1 MYQKLKESEEVK
13 DDFVHIAA
21 HELRTPIQPILGLA
35 DILRSKKIDDTEA
48 EYLDAIIR
56 NAKRLQR
63 LTEDILDATRIE
75 SKSLDLKKESF
86 NLTELILSA
95 IVDSNNQVAKER
107 KDNLKLEFIG
117 PKVNIF
123 IEADKGRINQVISNL
138 LSNAIKF
145 TNEGTIGVTVVEGN
159 NEIVVSISDTGRG
172 IDSEI
177 LPRLFTK
184 FATKS
189 TTGTGLG
196 LFISK
201 SIIDAHGG
209 KIWGKNNYPEGKGAT
224 FGFSL
229 PLHN

>member
-1 MYQKLKESEEVK
+1 M
-13 DDFVHIAA
+13 
-21 HELRTPIQPILGLA
+21 
-35 DILRSKKIDDTEA
+35 
-48 EYLDAIIR
+48 IIR

-86 NLTELILSA
+86 NLTELISSA

-107 KDNLKLEFIG
+107 KDNLKLEFIDS
-117 PKVNIF
+117 KECIF
-123 IEADKGRINQVISNL
+123 IKADKGRINQVISNL